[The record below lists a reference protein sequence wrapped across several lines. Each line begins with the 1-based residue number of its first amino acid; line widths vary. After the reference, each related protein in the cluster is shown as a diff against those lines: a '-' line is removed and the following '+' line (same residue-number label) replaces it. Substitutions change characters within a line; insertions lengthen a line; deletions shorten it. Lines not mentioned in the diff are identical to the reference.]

1 MSRTAEFVLGLIGAI
16 FGFIGAIIVIFL
28 GGIDTALTGSTTIVF
43 SAWLALFMSIVG
55 LVGAIMV
62 RSKAKMGGILM
73 IISAIAGIICIFVF
87 YLVPGILLLIG
98 GLMGFFR
105 NEKVTVRGEKG

>member
-1 MSRTAEFVLGLIGAI
+1 MGRTAEFVLGLIGAI
-16 FGFIGAIIVIFL
+16 LGFIGAITAIFL
-28 GGIDTALTGSTTIVF
+28 GGIDTALTGSTSIAS
-43 SAWLALFMSIVG
+43 SAWIAFFMSIVG

-62 RSKAKMGGILM
+62 RSKEKMGGILM
-73 IISAIAGIICIFVF
+73 LISAIVGVICIFIF

-98 GLMGFFR
+98 GLMGLFR